1 MPPTRVLLI
10 DDLVLRAEVLAFGLS
25 ARPEFVVVG
34 RLPLRDPELAQRCA
48 AAPADVAVV
57 ALVEGPGAEN
67 AAEPGA
73 GTTGPE
79 RAFPPDPEYLAE
91 LAAVLRRNHPGLRL
105 IALVDPRDTP
115 LVEALGEV
123 PSWSQIAASSSLD
136 ELAALI
142 VPPAGRSTR

>member
-25 ARPEFVVVG
+25 PRPDFVVVG
-34 RLPLRDPELAQRCA
+34 RLPLHDPELTQRAA

-57 ALVEGPGAEN
+57 ALVEGPESAA
-67 AAEPGA
+67 AAEPAA
-73 GTTGPE
+73 GTGGPT

-91 LAAVLRRNHPGLRL
+91 LTAALRRNHPGLRL
-105 IALVDPRDTP
+105 IALVDPRNAP
-115 LVEALGEV
+115 LIETLERV
-123 PSWSQIAASSSLD
+123 PPWSWIPASSSLD

-142 VPPAGRSTR
+142 VPPPERPGR